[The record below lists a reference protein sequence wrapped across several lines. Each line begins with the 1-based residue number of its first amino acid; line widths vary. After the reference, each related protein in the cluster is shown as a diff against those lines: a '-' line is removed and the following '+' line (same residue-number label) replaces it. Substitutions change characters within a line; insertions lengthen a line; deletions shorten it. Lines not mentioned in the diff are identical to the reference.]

1 MSFVDKA
8 EQLTYLF
15 YVGLGKSLMEIKLL
29 EKTHSGSSVSRVLVY
44 QWHREP

>member
-15 YVGLGKSLMEIKLL
+15 YVGIGKSLMEIKLL
-29 EKTHSGSSVSRVLVY
+29 ERHIVVAVFP
-44 QWHREP
+44 EP